1 MLLGTSIWNT
11 CLRSVSYTHLDVYKR
26 QILAGIA
33 LHGGLRPFGSTFFVF
48 SDYMKPSLRLS
59 ALMGVP
65 AIYVFTHDSIA
76 VGEDGPTHQPVEQL
90 AGLRSTPNLDVLRP
104 ADGRETAAAW
114 LHALKRTEGPTALVL
129 SRQDLPQIPGSGK
142 DALKGAYRC
151 V

>member
-1 MLLGTSIWNT
+1 MGT
-11 CLRSVSYTHLDVYKR
+11 
-26 QILAGIA
+26 ILAGIA
-33 LHGGLRPFGSTFFVF
+33 LHGTAPFGSTFFF

-90 AGLRSTPNLDVLRP
+90 ANLRSIPNLDVLRP

-114 LHALKRTEGPTALVL
+114 LHALNRTDGPTALVL
-129 SRQDLPQIPGSGK
+129 SRQNLPQLPGSGK
-142 DALKGAYRC
+142 EALKGAYVVGRKAC
-151 V
+151 LPT